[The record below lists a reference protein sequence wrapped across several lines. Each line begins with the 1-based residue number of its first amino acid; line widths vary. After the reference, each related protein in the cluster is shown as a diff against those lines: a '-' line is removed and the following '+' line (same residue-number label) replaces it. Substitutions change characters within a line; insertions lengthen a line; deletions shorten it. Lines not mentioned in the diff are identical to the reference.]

1 MKNKRDKN
9 NVDFVKDGYTNEKL
23 IEIIKE
29 IRTKYNIN
37 NTDVLTEDNKKDFEN
52 NYKFFINRYPFL
64 SDMSLKKNIDMDR
77 LYYMLELR
85 KKIIDN
91 KISFEDASKKVGNDM
106 YEEYHK
112 K

>member
-23 IEIIKE
+23 LEIISE
-29 IRTKYNIN
+29 IRKKYDIENDDIS
-37 NTDVLTEDNKKDFEN
+37 DDNKKDFEN
-52 NYKFFINRYPFL
+52 NYKFFIERYPFL
-64 SDMSLKKNIDMDR
+64 SDMSIKKNIDMNR

-85 KKIIDN
+85 QNIIDN
-91 KISFEDASKKVGNDM
+91 KISFDDASKKVGNDM
-106 YEEYHK
+106 FNEYHK

>member
-23 IEIIKE
+23 LEIISE
-29 IRTKYNIN
+29 IRQKYDIENDDIS
-37 NTDVLTEDNKKDFEN
+37 DDNKKDFEN
-52 NYKFFINRYPFL
+52 NYKFFIERYPFL
-64 SDMSLKKNIDMDR
+64 SDMSIKKDIDMDR
-77 LYYMLELR
+77 LYYMLALR
-85 KKIIDN
+85 QNIIDN

-106 YEEYHK
+106 FNEYHK

>member
-1 MKNKRDKN
+1 
-9 NVDFVKDGYTNEKL
+9 
-23 IEIIKE
+23 
-29 IRTKYNIN
+29 
-37 NTDVLTEDNKKDFEN
+37 
-52 NYKFFINRYPFL
+52 
-64 SDMSLKKNIDMDR
+64 MDR

>member
-23 IEIIKE
+23 LEIITE
-29 IRTKYNIN
+29 IRKKYDIENDDIS
-37 NTDVLTEDNKKDFEN
+37 DDNKKDFEN
-52 NYKFFINRYPFL
+52 NYKFFIERYPFL
-64 SDMSLKKNIDMDR
+64 SDMSIKKNIDMNR
-77 LYYMLELR
+77 LYYMLALR
-85 KKIIDN
+85 QNIIDN

-106 YEEYHK
+106 FNEYHK